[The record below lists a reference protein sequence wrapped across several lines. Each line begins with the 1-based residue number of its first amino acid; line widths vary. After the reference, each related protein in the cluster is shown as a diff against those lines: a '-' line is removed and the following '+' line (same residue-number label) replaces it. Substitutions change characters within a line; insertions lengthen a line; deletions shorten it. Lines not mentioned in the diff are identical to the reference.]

1 MLSPRQRTF
10 WTLLA
15 VLLLA
20 AAVAAWWT
28 RDHWADRVQPWAE
41 QAWRKAT
48 RPGADTLPQDRKATP
63 GAAASAPWRPR
74 PANACRL
81 GAPSTPTS
89 PAHPAARSN
98 CSKAAQSPPCRAN
111 VAPASAAPALCI
123 TPVGVLPDG
132 SFPTRHA
139 PPAWADWH
147 PCRSPLLESR
157 PGRLERRAGHCG
169 RPHGHPM
176 RVQA

>member
-63 GAAASAPWRPR
+63 GAAASAP
-74 PANACRL
+74 
-81 GAPSTPTS
+81 
-89 PAHPAARSN
+89 
-98 CSKAAQSPPCRAN
+98 
-111 VAPASAAPALCI
+111 VAP
-123 TPVGVLPDG
+123 TPRKCLQAGRTIYTDQPCPPG
-132 SFPTRHA
+132 SQEQ
-139 PPAWADWH
+139 
-147 PCRSPLLESR
+147 LLEGGAVTTLPR
-157 PGRLERRAGHCG
+157 
-169 RPHGHPM
+169 
-176 RVQA
+176 

>member
-48 RPGADTLPQDRKATP
+48 RPGADTLPPGKQQPAAQARSAK
-63 GAAASAPWRPR
+63 GAASEPLALQPR
-74 PANACRL
+74 KCVR
-81 GAPSTPTS
+81 
-89 PAHPAARSN
+89 
-98 CSKAAQSPPCRAN
+98 
-111 VAPASAAPALCI
+111 
-123 TPVGVLPDG
+123 DG
-132 SFPTRHA
+132 STTYTDQPCPTGSQELPVDGA
-139 PPAWADWH
+139 VTSLP
-147 PCRSPLLESR
+147 
-157 PGRLERRAGHCG
+157 
-169 RPHGHPM
+169 
-176 RVQA
+176 Q